1 MKNDKRISWEEYF
14 IKITK
19 LVSEKSSCLSAP
31 KGAIIIKDKRIIATG
46 YSGAPAGIISCYE
59 KGYCLKRSLGY
70 GHGEGHDK
78 CLAVHAEANSIL
90 QAASLGI
97 SCKDC
102 IMYCT
107 HKPCNDCA
115 KLIINS
121 GIKTVYY
128 INDYPSEMTDNLFK
142 ESKINLIKIDSIEKS

>member
-1 MKNDKRISWEEYF
+1 MIKLSNEKRISWEEYF

-46 YSGAPAGIISCYE
+46 YSGAPAGIVSCYE
-59 KGYCLKRSLGY
+59 EGYCLKRKLGY

-78 CLAVHAEANSIL
+78 CLAVHAEANAIL

-142 ESKINLIKIDSIEKS
+142 ESKINLIKIDSI

>member
-1 MKNDKRISWEEYF
+1 MQIAD
-14 IKITK
+14 
-19 LVSEKSSCLSAP
+19 LVSKRSSCLSSP
-31 KGAIIIKDKRIIATG
+31 KGAIIVKENRIIATG
-46 YSGAPAGIISCYE
+46 YSGAPAGITSCYD

-78 CLAVHAEANSIL
+78 CLAVHAEANAIL

-102 IMYCT
+102 VMYCT
-107 HKPCNDCA
+107 HKPCGNCA

-121 GIKTVYY
+121 GIASVYY
-128 INDYPSEMTDNLFK
+128 LCEYPSEMTDKLFY
-142 ESKINLIKIDSIEKS
+142 ESGIEVIKFKID